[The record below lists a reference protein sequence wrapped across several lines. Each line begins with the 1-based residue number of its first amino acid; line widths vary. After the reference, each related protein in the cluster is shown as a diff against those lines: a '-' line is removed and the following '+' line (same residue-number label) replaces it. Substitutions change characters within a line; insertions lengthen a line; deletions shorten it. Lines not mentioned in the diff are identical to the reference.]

1 MSIWDFY
8 FSLSFTKKK
17 LSIYRYIFS
26 LYHYIYTDTIRTNKK
41 LINIYTQSSVSHTSV
56 YKFLCLSYAVM
67 FEMGLTR
74 LYSVQS
80 QERKN
85 NGKSSVALENFDSF
99 NLSSWKNNKV
109 VLKAVTFNK
118 KDNENTYISYEK
130 KIKYKTS

>member
-1 MSIWDFY
+1 
-8 FSLSFTKKK
+8 
-17 LSIYRYIFS
+17 
-26 LYHYIYTDTIRTNKK
+26 
-41 LINIYTQSSVSHTSV
+41 
-56 YKFLCLSYAVM
+56 M

-109 VLKAVTFNK
+109 VLKAATFNK